1 MAKRIF
7 LLVIL
12 ILLLEA
18 DLPVQLSAQEEIHS
32 NIPQAVIETLDEE
45 PPLSQTD
52 VDAYIKIMP
61 ELTKLLNNPH
71 SAEQLAASLNLSQ
84 IRFSFIVA
92 KVPLTMALA
101 SGADPKI
108 LGLDSLPKAL
118 RPSDRELRLVKDTLE
133 ALIAAAEEA
142 NRALTENLLP
152 GVTAK

>member
-1 MAKRIF
+1 MAKKI
-7 LLVIL
+7 LLLALL
-12 ILLLEA
+12 ILLLGA
-18 DLPVQLSAQEEIHS
+18 GWPFPSSAQEEVHS

-45 PPLSQTD
+45 PPLSQAD

-61 ELTKLLNNPH
+61 ELTRLLSDPH
-71 SAEQLAASLNLSQ
+71 NAEQLAASLDLSQ

-118 RPSDRELRLVKDTLE
+118 RPSDRELRLVKDNLE
-133 ALIAAAEEA
+133 ALVAAAEEA
-142 NRALTENLLP
+142 NRALTENLP